1 MKCPSHLIMCT
12 ATTCSTEMVQKM
24 THCYRLSLQLV
35 SNLWKECRRVSLED
49 ELIHTYLP
57 AVTDTHETALSPQN
71 SMGIA
76 IDISGV
82 LM

>member
-1 MKCPSHLIMCT
+1 
-12 ATTCSTEMVQKM
+12 
-24 THCYRLSLQLV
+24 LQLV
-35 SNLWKECRRVSLED
+35 HNLWNERRRVLLED

-57 AVTDTHETALSPQN
+57 AVTDTHATALSPQN